1 MPYPDLTSQIQEL
14 VNEHLDLIDQPLLV
28 AVYYASEAAPN
39 EECLFEVAR
48 HFGFD
53 EVSEDRQ
60 IFQIQF
66 GPSDN
71 FPLPPGDR
79 LRLSLT
85 NTAEFREALSQG
97 WPEIKD
103 LIKAI
108 DQSQSSLL
116 YYRRGDGDAQEI
128 VDALKIPVAAA

>member
-1 MPYPDLTSQIQEL
+1 MPHPLLKSQLQEL
-14 VNEHLDLIDQPLLV
+14 VIEHLELEDQPLLV
-28 AVYYASEAAPN
+28 ALYYASEAAPN

-53 EVSEDRQ
+53 EVSEDRR
-60 IFQIQF
+60 ILQIQF
-66 GPSDN
+66 GPSEG

-85 NTAEFREALSQG
+85 NVTEFHTALSEG

-103 LIKAI
+103 LIRAVNQDK
-108 DQSQSSLL
+108 SSLL
-116 YYRRGDGDAQEI
+116 YYRLGDNDAEEI
-128 VDALKIPVAAA
+128 MSALKIAVPAA